1 VVFNPENRHEI
12 PNVARP
18 VLHRPRWPHLA
29 PLRPGGPGI
38 RDGGVGI
45 ASPPADLTALEL
57 PGGGGGLPQACAPLQ
72 RPIIVGLYAWAGDQ
86 AEFLTLVDRLARAF
100 WTRRGERPAPGT
112 LTVRRPDG
120 TRRQIRVLVTDGA
133 DQADDDRGK
142 SGLTWTTY
150 TITFTA
156 LDPFWED
163 AQPQRLE
170 FGGPPPEGTGVP
182 PMPPVTLAPGALI
195 GAVTVTNS
203 GDADAYP
210 VWTVTGPG
218 AAPTLANT
226 TTGKSF
232 GMAVPLAAG
241 ETVTIDTRP
250 TMQSA
255 VDSAGRNRWPDL
267 VKAGPRQ
274 LWPLVPGENVV
285 DLRMAGVA
293 PGSRIVLSFVRRWL
307 RA

>member
-1 VVFNPENRHEI
+1 
-12 PNVARP
+12 
-18 VLHRPRWPHLA
+18 
-29 PLRPGGPGI
+29 
-38 RDGGVGI
+38 
-45 ASPPADLTALEL
+45 
-57 PGGGGGLPQACAPLQ
+57 
-72 RPIIVGLYAWAGDQ
+72 
-86 AEFLTLVDRLARAF
+86 
-100 WTRRGERPAPGT
+100 
-112 LTVRRPDG
+112 
-120 TRRQIRVLVTDGA
+120 
-133 DQADDDRGK
+133 
-142 SGLTWTTY
+142 
-150 TITFTA
+150 
-156 LDPFWED
+156 
-163 AQPQRLE
+163 
-170 FGGPPPEGTGVP
+170 
-182 PMPPVTLAPGALI
+182 MPPVTLAPGALI